1 MSRRLPPCSVPGGQW
16 RYDGGLFRTWSL
28 YVNGASVS
36 TLQAVSLWDRWPS
49 SWCAFVFRDGDIVDG
64 VDAKTRRKA
73 MAEVERAC
81 LRNLRMHG
89 LLMKAVVA

>member
-16 RYDGGLFRTWSL
+16 RCDSGLRSWILCVDGNRVSILQTVNLGRQWSP
-28 YVNGASVS
+28 
-36 TLQAVSLWDRWPS
+36 D
-49 SWCAFVFRDGDIVDG
+49 WCGFVFRDGDIVDG

-73 MAEVERAC
+73 MAEVERAY